1 VTCIGDGNDFS
12 SGGLCLQ
19 QIGSEIQQ
27 IQRVADCAD
36 DFSTSSLDNFS
47 GVFLQRM
54 SESIIRREYEPLF
67 LSILDDGGG
76 GPMGEAIR
84 IVCPVKPI
92 RRALFVGEL
101 CSARA
106 GYQHEPTSV
115 LGKTLN
121 RECDGRIGNVHN
133 HVN

>member
-1 VTCIGDGNDFS
+1 
-12 SGGLCLQ
+12 
-19 QIGSEIQQ
+19 
-27 IQRVADCAD
+27 
-36 DFSTSSLDNFS
+36 
-47 GVFLQRM
+47 

-133 HVN
+133 HVNILHVIPLTRHGRAQVGSMLVVSDDHFDGMTKNFASKF